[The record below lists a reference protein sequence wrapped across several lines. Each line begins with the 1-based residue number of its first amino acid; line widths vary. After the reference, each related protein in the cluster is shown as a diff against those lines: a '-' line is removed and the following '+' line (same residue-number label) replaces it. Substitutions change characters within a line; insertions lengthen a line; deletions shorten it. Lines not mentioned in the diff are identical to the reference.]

1 MTAPPDLARCAHCES
16 LFAAAATDEVFFH
29 ATRGCCRR
37 NAGRSP
43 EKRVHQSITT
53 PKRSLGN

>member
-1 MTAPPDLARCAHCES
+1 MTAPPDLARCAHCSS

-37 NAGRSP
+37 ASVS